1 MKLIIKTQDIY
12 DIGHDD
18 SINEY
23 VLYVTTNDGVFVE
36 ASVIDEVYGEKLL
49 DVAVKAIKSKYDI
62 TQEIKVPYNKTTEEV
77 LNEVQN

>member
-1 MKLIIKTQDIY
+1 MKLIIKTHDIY

-36 ASVIDEVYGEKLL
+36 ASVINDVYGEKLL
-49 DVAVKAIKSKYDI
+49 DVAIKSIRTKYNI
-62 TQEIKVPYNKTTEEV
+62 TQEIRVPYNKTTEEV
-77 LNEVQN
+77 LNEVRN